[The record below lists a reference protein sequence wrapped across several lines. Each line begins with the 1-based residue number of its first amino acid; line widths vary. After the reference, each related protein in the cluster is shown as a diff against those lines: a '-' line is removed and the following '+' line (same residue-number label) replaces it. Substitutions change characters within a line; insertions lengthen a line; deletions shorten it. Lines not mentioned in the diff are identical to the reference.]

1 MIKIDNRIK
10 YVFLTGFVFSVF
22 AAMQITYNL
31 SNTGITFNP
40 LYAFDNLYLLLGC
53 ISFGTIPAIML
64 ILNNLETLGKDNR
77 NYSKLVNVNYF
88 KENFNK
94 IIFNQNAEIVE
105 NRQLFLTNDIRTQIN
120 IWTKEHKLEFLKI
133 PLSKQNLGFGIFFVT
148 GKNYVY
154 VDNADHH
161 TLIIGT
167 TGSGKSFSFIL
178 PMLCLLA
185 MTGESGLCV
194 DIKGE
199 LSKATAELFKSK
211 GYRVYFLDFIEP
223 QNSDCWNPLYL
234 GSHEYMK
241 QLKTKNEQENYLK
254 NKLEKGKEEFE
265 ILHGNVAVLE
275 EKKEDDQEMK
285 EENERQIIK
294 NEIYS
299 SQELSQDFLNNKLFY
314 KCHFVDCSVSDN
326 VKLNAT
332 TDFKECT
339 FLNNDLHFD
348 DVDKTSFDDCIFE
361 KVSLKGNFIHASF
374 AGSKF
379 SNLSFIRDSTF
390 VACLFDHTNAIDY
403 FDNNLI
409 KLSNIELVK
418 KSNDNTEILKKVNEL
433 YEILKSEDKVLQQE
447 LIAKTKVDEED
458 VLDYILHLDDMEYL
472 KLIAKTSSRVVE
484 EKMV

>member
-1 MIKIDNRIK
+1 MQE
-10 YVFLTGFVFSVF
+10 VSV
-22 AAMQITYNL
+22 IGSKVNL
-31 SNTGITFNP
+31 N
-40 LYAFDNLYLLLGC
+40 
-53 ISFGTIPAIML
+53 
-64 ILNNLETLGKDNR
+64 E
-77 NYSKLVNVNYF
+77 LV
-88 KENFNK
+88 E
-94 IIFNQNAEIVE
+94 
-105 NRQLFLTNDIRTQIN
+105 
-120 IWTKEHKLEFLKI
+120 
-133 PLSKQNLGFGIFFVT
+133 KQNRFEDI
-148 GKNYVY
+148 
-154 VDNADHH
+154 
-161 TLIIGT
+161 LIQEE
-167 TGSGKSFSFIL
+167 
-178 PMLCLLA
+178 ML
-185 MTGESGLCV
+185 EV
-194 DIKGE
+194 
-199 LSKATAELFKSK
+199 
-211 GYRVYFLDFIEP
+211 
-223 QNSDCWNPLYL
+223 Q
-234 GSHEYMK
+234 
-241 QLKTKNEQENYLK
+241 
-254 NKLEKGKEEFE
+254 
-265 ILHGNVAVLE
+265 HGNVAVLE

-361 KVSLKGNFIHASF
+361 KVSLKGNFIHVSF

-390 VACLFDHTNAIDY
+390 VACLFDHTNAAEY

-409 KLSNIELVK
+409 KLSNIELVR
-418 KSNDNTEILKKVNEL
+418 KSNDNSEILKKLNEL

-458 VLDYILHLDDMEYL
+458 VLDYILHLDDTEYL

>member
-1 MIKIDNRIK
+1 
-10 YVFLTGFVFSVF
+10 
-22 AAMQITYNL
+22 MQISYNL

-40 LYAFDNLYLLLGC
+40 LFAFDNLYLLLGC
-53 ISFGTIPAIML
+53 IAFGMIPAIML

-199 LSKATAELFKSK
+199 LSQATAELFKSK

-241 QLKTKNEQENYLK
+241 QLKTKMSRK
-254 NKLEKGKEEFE
+254 
-265 ILHGNVAVLE
+265 
-275 EKKEDDQEMK
+275 
-285 EENERQIIK
+285 II
-294 NEIYS
+294 
-299 SQELSQDFLNNKLFY
+299 
-314 KCHFVDCSVSDN
+314 
-326 VKLNAT
+326 
-332 TDFKECT
+332 
-339 FLNNDLHFD
+339 
-348 DVDKTSFDDCIFE
+348 
-361 KVSLKGNFIHASF
+361 
-374 AGSKF
+374 
-379 SNLSFIRDSTF
+379 
-390 VACLFDHTNAIDY
+390 
-403 FDNNLI
+403 
-409 KLSNIELVK
+409 
-418 KSNDNTEILKKVNEL
+418 
-433 YEILKSEDKVLQQE
+433 
-447 LIAKTKVDEED
+447 
-458 VLDYILHLDDMEYL
+458 
-472 KLIAKTSSRVVE
+472 
-484 EKMV
+484 

>member
-1 MIKIDNRIK
+1 MKGVSYINNKIK
-10 YVFLTGFVFSVF
+10 YTFFIGIAVSFFSS
-22 AAMQITYNL
+22 MQISYNL

-53 ISFGTIPAIML
+53 IAFGMIPVIML

-199 LSKATAELFKSK
+199 LSQATAELFKSK

-241 QLKTKNEQENYLK
+241 QLKTKNVQENYLK

-265 ILHGNVAVLE
+265 ILHGNVAVFDGKEFIGRNEAGDYIYNE
-275 EKKEDDQEMK
+275 ENNSFLTDADFSQAQEYLRDVVQAITEGKKQGQDQEFW
-285 EENERQIIK
+285 N
-294 NEIYS
+294 
-299 SQELSQDFLNNKLFY
+299 QEAGRILEGYVHLLCETGNINVVNIPAINKLML
-314 KCHFVDCSVSDN
+314 DGDE
-326 VKLNAT
+326 VKRKT
-332 TDFKECT
+332 TRSEIT
-339 FLNNDLHFD
+339 FLQ
-348 DVDKTSFDDCIFE
+348 
-361 KVSLKGNFIHASF
+361 
-374 AGSKF
+374 
-379 SNLSFIRDSTF
+379 
-390 VACLFDHTNAIDY
+390 Y
-403 FDNNLI
+403 
-409 KLSNIELVK
+409 
-418 KSNDNTEILKKVNEL
+418 
-433 YEILKSEDKVLQQE
+433 
-447 LIAKTKVDEED
+447 
-458 VLDYILHLDDMEYL
+458 YL
-472 KLIAKTSSRVVE
+472 KNYKTNFDISKERLSSYVDSAEQTRKSSRNVLTKHLTSIVTNDAI
-484 EKMV
+484 KKFFLITQLIWKILIPIKQ

>member
-1 MIKIDNRIK
+1 MDNDKSIKTLTRSKLRPFRYHPYKVKEDEDMANLVNSIKEEGVISPIIVRKVGKNLEKINEKYIYQNTCFENKLIK
-10 YVFLTGFVFSVF
+10 YTMLGKKKELFLRNCKIEATSLSSLDIKERIVFHNC
-22 AAMQITYNL
+22 I
-31 SNTGITFNP
+31 
-40 LYAFDNLYLLLGC
+40 FDNVK
-53 ISFGTIPAIML
+53 ISKCNFKNVVFYNCRFNNSIIVNS
-64 ILNNLETLGKDNR
+64 ILANSYFINCKGIETVDFMENNMQGVSVIG
-77 NYSKLVNVNYF
+77 SKVNLNELV
-88 KENFNK
+88 E
-94 IIFNQNAEIVE
+94 
-105 NRQLFLTNDIRTQIN
+105 
-120 IWTKEHKLEFLKI
+120 
-133 PLSKQNLGFGIFFVT
+133 KQNRFEDI
-148 GKNYVY
+148 
-154 VDNADHH
+154 
-161 TLIIGT
+161 LIQEE
-167 TGSGKSFSFIL
+167 
-178 PMLCLLA
+178 ML
-185 MTGESGLCV
+185 EV
-194 DIKGE
+194 
-199 LSKATAELFKSK
+199 
-211 GYRVYFLDFIEP
+211 
-223 QNSDCWNPLYL
+223 Q
-234 GSHEYMK
+234 
-241 QLKTKNEQENYLK
+241 
-254 NKLEKGKEEFE
+254 
-265 ILHGNVAVLE
+265 HGNVAVLE

-299 SQELSQDFLNNKLFY
+299 CQELSQDFLNNKLFY

-339 FLNNDLHFD
+339 FLNNALHFD

-361 KVSLKGNFIHASF
+361 KVSLKGNFIHVSF
-374 AGSKF
+374 VGSKF

-390 VACLFDHTNAIDY
+390 VACLFDHTNAAEY

-472 KLIAKTSSRVVE
+472 KLIAKTSNRVVE